1 MPINRTGLPPA
12 AASSRQT
19 EQASTS
25 QAPASQPPPD
35 PPAVQT
41 GRAEIFDSLSQLP
54 RDSRREIVRRLGPRS
69 LARLGRVSRQMADDA
84 REGMQAFL
92 TARPRYDPSV
102 EFGAVTSAERM
113 GAALHAATH
122 FPYPDDED
130 RSEQRLRAYAMLAAR
145 LPSLPEEQRFEAFT
159 AVLDHATRFSG
170 PLAFSVLAR
179 LTHEL
184 GSLPEQPGDLR
195 ALAFHAILPSLIAT
209 HRQAQAAE
217 GVAAPGADVGAAPV
231 ADAGAAQVAAAWG
244 APAPA
249 AVPAQEVAAA
259 GGPQALPFGLLA
271 RAISQLPEAAMAR
284 AVTEAAALQTGSR
297 LRAEVTLRFSLVRL
311 EPIHLFQQAYAH
323 VAGQLASSDNGAE
336 ALTHLAALSNGL
348 PDPGMRQAAFRELT
362 RAVSALASTEDSA
375 AVLVRL
381 AGTLHHQ
388 QAAARYLC
396 SLDLLGAA
404 QSLSPGEHIRVIV
417 AVRAQAP
424 AIQHHAAELIARCDQ
439 AIELASMMLATVSR
453 RYMDT

>member
-1 MPINRTGLPPA
+1 MPINRTGLPHA
-12 AASSRQT
+12 AASGRPT
-19 EQASTS
+19 ERASTS
-25 QAPASQPPPD
+25 QAPASQPPLD

-41 GRAEIFDSLSQLP
+41 GRAEIFDRLSALP
-54 RDSRREIVRRLGPRS
+54 RDPRHEIVRRLGPRS

-84 REGMQAFL
+84 REGMHAFL

-113 GAALHAATH
+113 GAAMHAATH

-130 RSEQRLRAYAMLAAR
+130 RSEQRLRAYARLAAR

-209 HRQAQAAE
+209 HRQAQATA
-217 GVAAPGADVGAAPV
+217 GGAAQGADVGAVAV
-231 ADAGAAQVAAAWG
+231 ADAGAAQVAAAGG

-249 AVPAQEVAAA
+249 AGPAQEVAAA
-259 GGPQALPFGLLA
+259 GGHQALPFELLA
-271 RAISQLPEAAMAR
+271 RAIRQLPEAAIAR

-323 VAGQLASSDNGAE
+323 VAGQLARSDNGAE

-362 RAVSALASTEDSA
+362 RAVSALASTEDRA

-396 SLDLLGAA
+396 SLDVLGAA
-404 QSLSPGEHIRVIV
+404 QSLSPSEHIRVIV

-439 AIELASMMLATVSR
+439 AIAAARMMLAKTSR
-453 RYMDT
+453 LHY